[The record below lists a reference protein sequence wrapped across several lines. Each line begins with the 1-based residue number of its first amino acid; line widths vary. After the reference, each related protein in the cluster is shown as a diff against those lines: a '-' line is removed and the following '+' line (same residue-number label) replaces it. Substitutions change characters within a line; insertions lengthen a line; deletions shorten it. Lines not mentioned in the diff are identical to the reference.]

1 MNFNG
6 KNWLEKF
13 IPTFITH
20 SENDADIYVIDNGS
34 SDGSLPYLESNFPS
48 IKTIHLEN
56 NLGFAGGYNEGLR
69 RIDAEFFIIV
79 NSDIEVSENWITP
92 LIKVLKKNT
101 NISAVQPKIKSYNNK
116 DYFEYAGAAGGF
128 IDALAYPFCRG
139 RVFDN
144 AELDKK
150 QYDTYSE
157 IFWSS
162 GACMAIK
169 SKDFKEVGG
178 FDKDFFAHMEEI
190 DLCWRLKNL
199 GKNIFYTS
207 ESTVYHFGG
216 GTLKYSSPKKTYLN
230 YRNNLWMIHKNFK
243 GDIPLFLFILIRLIL
258 DQVSGIKLVLSGDLK
273 GYISIIKAHYS
284 YFISIS
290 KLNDKRRQ
298 FSKLNFH
305 ELNGYSRK
313 STIWNYFILKKK
325 TFSEIIKQ

>member
-20 SENDADIYVIDNGS
+20 SEKDAGIYVIDNGS
-34 SDGSLPYLESNFPS
+34 SDDSLLYLNNNFPS
-48 IKTIHLEN
+48 IKTIQLEK
-56 NLGFAGGYNEGLR
+56 NLGFAGGYNEGLKK
-69 RIDAEFFIIV
+69 INAEFFIIV
-79 NSDIEVSENWITP
+79 NSDIEVTKNWIPP
-92 LIKVLKKNT
+92 LIKVLKNNT

-139 RVFDN
+139 RVFDY

-169 SKDFKEVGG
+169 SKDFKDVGG

-216 GTLKYSSPKKTYLN
+216 GTLKYNSPKKTYLN
-230 YRNNLWMIHKNFK
+230 YRNNLWMIHKNYK
-243 GDIPLFLFILIRLIL
+243 GEIPLILFVLIRILL
-258 DQVSGIKLVLSGDLK
+258 DQISGFKLVLSGDLK
-273 GYISIIKAHYS
+273 GYFSIIKAHFS
-284 YFISIS
+284 YIISIG
-290 KLNDKRRQ
+290 KMNVKRKQ
-298 FSKLNFH
+298 FSKINFH
-305 ELNGYSRK
+305 ELEGYSRK
-313 STIWNYFILKKK
+313 STIWNYFFLKRK
-325 TFSEIIKQ
+325 TFSEITNP

>member
-20 SENDADIYVIDNGS
+20 SKNDADIYVIDNGS

-79 NSDIEVSENWITP
+79 NSDIEVSENWIPP
-92 LIKVLKKNT
+92 LIKVLKNNT

-128 IDALAYPFCRG
+128 IDTLAYPFCRG

-169 SKDFKEVGG
+169 SKDFKDVGG

-243 GDIPLFLFILIRLIL
+243 GDIPLFLFILIRLLL

-284 YFISIS
+284 YFISIR
-290 KLNDKRRQ
+290 KTNDKRRQ

-305 ELNGYSRK
+305 ELYGYSRK